1 MYRLTRMFRVLF
13 GRRRFEDHMS
23 DELASHLDHYVD
35 DLEKAGVPRNE
46 AMRRARIEFGNVDNV
61 RADCREVRR
70 VRWIDDAAHDLRYAA
85 RLFAR
90 NPGLAVVTVLTLAAA
105 FGANHAIF
113 RAVETILSRPLPYR
127 DAGRLAVL
135 WKAPPQSSGVREDSG
150 VRRMAPC
157 ESFVR
162 GSRVRDSVRQ
172 CVHASHRGVRGT
184 GGRDRWTPGPS
195 SDVAE
200 EAIKDIIDLMES
212 VDSSVRTSRTVDA

>member
-135 WKAPPQSSGVREDSG
+135 WKAPPQSSGVRQLVRIPEFDEWRRANRSFEDLAFATPSG
-150 VRRMAPC
+150 NAFMQVIGESAAP
-157 ESFVR
+157 
-162 GSRVRDSVRQ
+162 
-172 CVHASHRGVRGT
+172 
-184 GGRDRWTPGPS
+184 
-195 SDVAE
+195 AE
-200 EAIKDIIDLMES
+200 EIAGHLGLR
-212 VDSSVRTSRTVDA
+212 RTSRKRPSRTSSI